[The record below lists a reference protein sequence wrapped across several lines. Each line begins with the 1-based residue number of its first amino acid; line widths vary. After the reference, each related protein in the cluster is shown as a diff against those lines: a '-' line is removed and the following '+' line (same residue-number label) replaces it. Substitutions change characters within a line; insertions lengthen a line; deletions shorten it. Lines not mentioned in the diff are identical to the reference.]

1 MRGVE
6 KAVRDCVGF
15 LLGHQSESGCWTD
28 WDLPPGRSSPWTTAY
43 VGARLAELP
52 GDVKASPGPALRAGA
67 RWLLEHE
74 RDGGGW
80 GYDDRVACDGDS
92 TAQAVLF
99 LALEGI
105 PVADATRAR
114 LLGFEQPGGGFS
126 TYAPDEG
133 LGSWGRAHPDVSPA
147 AAQALLKLSAARDPA
162 VERTVQYVVTA
173 RTPNGLWN
181 SFWWSSP
188 LYATRA
194 SLSLLRAVGT
204 PIDLEATRGALRR
217 LAPANSFERALLLE
231 SLHLAAG
238 ARENDLVNTLAMQL
252 VEDQLD
258 DGSWESAPVLRVTSR
273 DCSAPWECTNPGRL
287 YADPD
292 RLFTSATVLSALARH
307 AAWHR
312 KRMSSPKSTDA
323 LRRPL
328 PPPAIKIFFPLRFF
342 RRLLRGARPRQ
353 VPPVRGP
360 GSSRSRTLPPR
371 RERRRLRRSRPRH
384 SSR

>member
-1 MRGVE
+1 VEEKQMRGVE
-6 KAVRDCVGF
+6 KAIRDCVGF
-15 LLGHQSESGCWTD
+15 LFGHQSESGCWTD
-28 WDLPPGRSSPWTTAY
+28 WDLPPGRSSPWTTSY

-52 GDVKASPGPALRAGA
+52 GDVKASAGPALRAGA

-126 TYAPDEG
+126 TYAADEG

-238 ARENDLVNTLAMQL
+238 ARDSDLANTLAKQL

-258 DGSWESAPVLRVTSR
+258 DGSWASAPVLRVTSR
-273 DCSAPWECTNPGRL
+273 DCSAPWECANPGRL
-287 YADPD
+287 YADTD

-307 AAWHR
+307 AHGTVEVLQAA
-312 KRMSSPKSTDA
+312 SASGSAST
-323 LRRPL
+323 
-328 PPPAIKIFFPLRFF
+328 
-342 RRLLRGARPRQ
+342 
-353 VPPVRGP
+353 
-360 GSSRSRTLPPR
+360 GSSWARTRLFPIANAATAPR
-371 RERRRLRRSRPRH
+371 ATTPAPIATAAFIPLTNVSGVR
-384 SSR
+384 